1 MTLADTGSSGLL
13 QAELLSWNLQSKRSA
28 NQTYFVSEDSD
39 DFEDEDEFDDDD
51 DEDDDDLDE
60 DEDVEDDIEEELEES
75 DEVEDVGV
83 GVFFLKLAERL
94 SD

>member
-51 DEDDDDLDE
+51 D
-60 DEDVEDDIEEELEES
+60 DIN
-75 DEVEDVGV
+75 DGV
-83 GVFFLKLAERL
+83 DNACLHIWCPYCYKFKNSKYPKYENPKVQK
-94 SD
+94 